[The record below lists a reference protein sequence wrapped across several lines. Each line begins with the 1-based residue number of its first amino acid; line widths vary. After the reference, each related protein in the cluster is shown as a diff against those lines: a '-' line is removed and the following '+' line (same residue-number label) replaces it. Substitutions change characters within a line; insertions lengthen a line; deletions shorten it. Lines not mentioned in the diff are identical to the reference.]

1 MNKGPTYSFALRP
14 TNYVAGPRRLV
25 VAGRREMELWLEKEL
40 ELECAGEGSRRKVE
54 GMEER
59 GVSQ

>member
-1 MNKGPTYSFALRP
+1 M
-14 TNYVAGPRRLV
+14 V
-25 VAGRREMELWLEKEL
+25 VAGRRELGLWLEKEL
-40 ELECAGEGSRRKVE
+40 EFEGSGEGSRRKVG